1 MCERERVHVTEVEAE
16 LAEAVENVRARDDD
30 VCRLEKNEP
39 LPENLFSALNKYFLR
54 ETFSLPLLP
63 LSPSASVR
71 RIESAPTT
79 LNAG

>member
-1 MCERERVHVTEVEAE
+1 MHVTEVEAE

-54 ETFSLPLLP
+54 ETFPSSPSSPSSLP
-63 LSPSASVR
+63 VGFG
-71 RIESAPTT
+71 APH
-79 LNAG
+79 